1 MKKENSIYIE
11 HILTGIDK
19 ILSYTDKLSEEQF
32 LENDL
37 VQDAVIRNLEI
48 IGEAVKK
55 LSNEFRTEFNNIPW
69 KDIAGMRDILIH
81 DYMGVDIWAVWT
93 TINKYIP
100 QLKNDLEKI

>member
-1 MKKENSIYIE
+1 MKKDNSIYIG
-11 HILTGIDK
+11 HIMNGIDK

-48 IGEAVKK
+48 IGEAVKM

-81 DYMGVDIWAVWT
+81 EALV
-93 TINKYIP
+93 
-100 QLKNDLEKI
+100 